1 MAQFSADIVSEVV
14 KLKGQK
20 RSIKQIVERMAKKGT
35 TLTISDVGA
44 ILGGAEA
51 GTITT
56 TEATKEG
63 EVLAAAASVAST
75 VLEGGHRRRSWKS
88 PVAHKAA
95 SLVEADRLEK
105 GKKPQEDGQRAVA
118 NKMKEEGLAGGVT
131 DATMAAAAEVI
142 GSVGASD
149 VKADNST
156 APLPNPN
163 KVYRLKGPKG
173 DRYERL
179 PKEIAQSRNS
189 ARQGKEQ
196 WVEVSASDIPADV
209 EVVDYKEPVVGKE
222 RERLSAEAKRK
233 DAEADAKKASER
245 VTVEPKKEETEETGS
260 TTERVK
266 VKKEKADKPKKESTT
281 SKAHV
286 IRPEWKGMGMC
297 AFLRFLGAH
306 FKELDKRVAMA
317 VSTKVGFDPDHTTVK
332 IQTRKGA
339 NKLAPVPTP
348 EKDVVAEITT
358 MVKEA
363 KAALPK
369 E

>member
-1 MAQFSADIVSEVV
+1 
-14 KLKGQK
+14 
-20 RSIKQIVERMAKKGT
+20 
-35 TLTISDVGA
+35 
-44 ILGGAEA
+44 
-51 GTITT
+51 
-56 TEATKEG
+56 
-63 EVLAAAASVAST
+63 
-75 VLEGGHRRRSWKS
+75 LE
-88 PVAHKAA
+88 
-95 SLVEADRLEK
+95 EADRLEK
-105 GKKPQEDGQRAVA
+105 GKKGKKTAKEVA

>member
-20 RSIKQIVERMAKKGT
+20 RSIKQIVERMGKKGT

-56 TEATKEG
+56 TEAPKSEATEK
-63 EVLAAAASVAST
+63 VVTDTINA
-75 VLEGGHRRRSWKS
+75 GGGIMVDVVEEKPKKS
-88 PVAHKAA
+88 AK
-95 SLVEADRLEK
+95 
-105 GKKPQEDGQRAVA
+105 AVA
-118 NKMKEEGLAGGVT
+118 KKMKEEGLAGGVT

-245 VTVEPKKEETEETGS
+245 VTVKEEETEETGS

-266 VKKEKADKPKKESTT
+266 VKREKADKPKKESTT

>member
-1 MAQFSADIVSEVV
+1 LE
-14 KLKGQK
+14 
-20 RSIKQIVERMAKKGT
+20 KK
-35 TLTISDVGA
+35 
-44 ILGGAEA
+44 
-51 GTITT
+51 
-56 TEATKEG
+56 
-63 EVLAAAASVAST
+63 
-75 VLEGGHRRRSWKS
+75 
-88 PVAHKAA
+88 
-95 SLVEADRLEK
+95 K
-105 GKKPQEDGQRAVA
+105 GKKTAKEVA

-142 GSVGASD
+142 GSVGATD
-149 VKADNST
+149 VKADNAT

-245 VTVEPKKEETEETGS
+245 VTVEPKEETEETGS

-306 FKELDKRVAMA
+306 FKDLDKRVAMA